1 MRDPGMKDPEA
12 AQRKRDE
19 LREAEKKEVIQAV
32 AALMI
37 PLSLFLSCV
46 IFAGGAFLIV
56 NHEPFGYFMIGLTA
70 VVALS
75 AFVALIRFHNGYR
88 AKGYVP
94 GDDGNIELETGSE
107 NDEVGEEAAEV
118 EETERSE
125 AAEERIPVEK

>member
-1 MRDPGMKDPEA
+1 MKDPEA

-70 VVALS
+70 VVALT

-94 GDDGNIELETGSE
+94 GEDGNIELETDAAGD
-107 NDEVGEEAAEV
+107 DEV
-118 EETERSE
+118 TEE

>member
-1 MRDPGMKDPEA
+1 MKDPEA

-70 VVALS
+70 AVAVA

-94 GDDGNIELETGSE
+94 GEDGSIELES
-107 NDEVGEEAAEV
+107 DEASVDEASEEAAEKS
-118 EETERSE
+118 ETT
-125 AAEERIPVEK
+125 EERIPVEK